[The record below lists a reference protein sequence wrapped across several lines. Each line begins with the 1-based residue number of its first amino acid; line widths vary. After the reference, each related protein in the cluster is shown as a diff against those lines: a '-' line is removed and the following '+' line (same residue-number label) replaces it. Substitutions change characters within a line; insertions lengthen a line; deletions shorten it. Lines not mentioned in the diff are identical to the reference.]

1 MCIPKN
7 NILVKDVM
15 LEVGKFPIVQSRNLI
30 IETIDKM
37 NKFGIGIACVVNDEM
52 ILQAVFCDG
61 DIRRTIM
68 RNQQSIS
75 EFFVDDVLDH
85 SVLDFKSIQENT
97 TLVEAIKLMG
107 HIKVWDLPIVD
118 SNTVIKGL
126 LHLHPAI
133 LYLLE
138 SLSKNDFPKNLT

>member
-1 MCIPKN
+1 MFIPKK

-15 LEVGKFPIVQSRNLI
+15 LEVGRFPIVLPKNLI
-30 IETIDKM
+30 IETIEEM
-37 NKFGIGIACVVNDEM
+37 NKFGIGIACVVDEEM

-61 DIRRTIM
+61 DIRRTII

-75 EFFVDDVLDH
+75 AFFVDDVIDH
-85 SVLDFKSIQENT
+85 SILDFKSVNEDT
-97 TLVEAIKLMG
+97 TLYDAIKLMG
-107 HIKVWDLPIVD
+107 KIKVWDLPIVD
-118 SNTVIKGL
+118 SNCVIKGL

-138 SLSKNDFPKNLT
+138 SSLKNEFY

>member
-1 MCIPKN
+1 MFIPKK

-15 LEVGKFPIVQSRNLI
+15 LEVGRFPIVLPKNLI
-30 IETIDKM
+30 IETIEEM
-37 NKFGIGIACVVNDEM
+37 NKFGIGIACVVDEEL

-61 DIRRTIM
+61 DIRRTLI

-75 EFFVDDVLDH
+75 AFFVDDVLDH
-85 SVLDFKSIQENT
+85 SVLDFKSVKENT
-97 TLVEAIKLMG
+97 TLFEAIKLMG
-107 HIKVWDLPIVD
+107 NIKVWDLPIVD
-118 SNTVIKGL
+118 SKCVIKGL

-138 SLSKNDFPKNLT
+138 SSLKNEFY